1 MYLPDRAPKASNRRV
16 VIGQVIS
23 RMHIVFFTFLIQ
35 IAGLLWG
42 IDASWGCASERLENH
57 VLGEILS

>member
-16 VIGQVIS
+16 VIGQVIA

-35 IAGLLWG
+35 IAGLLWHRRFVG
-42 IDASWGCASERLENH
+42 LRERT
-57 VLGEILS
+57 S